1 MNPSDFGNILVD
13 NFIQTGGINLHR
25 FIVENGTR
33 IYKIDISSDSL
44 VNNVKIQGAID
55 LAWIDTK
62 ISDDI
67 FKREIGKS
75 VIYFM
80 GGERVLSK
88 KLIPTKT
95 FRKLSTDKELNSN
108 FITMDIE
115 TITKNNQI
123 TPYLICAYNGSD
135 YITSYANNLLDQKDL
150 FNSFITQLFSF
161 FIKSTNTIT
170 VYAHNLSGFDGI
182 FLMKHLLKYGKLEPL
197 LFNGKLMSIKI
208 KLNVDGYKGKTIIF
222 KDSYLLLPQSLRSL
236 C

>member
-1 MNPSDFGNILVD
+1 LLD
-13 NFIQTGGINLHR
+13 NYVQYAGENLHR
-25 FIVENGTR
+25 FLVESGKLS
-33 IYKIDISSDSL
+33 YLIDISSDGL
-44 VNNVKIQGAID
+44 TNKVKIQGPID
-55 LAWIDTK
+55 LNWVDTK
-62 ISDDI
+62 ISEGV

-75 VIYFM
+75 IIYFM
-80 GGERVLSK
+80 DGEKILRK
-88 KLIPTKT
+88 KLLSAKPFST
-95 FRKLSTDKELNSN
+95 LSTDKTINSN

-123 TPYLICAYNGSD
+123 TPYLICAFNGSE
-135 YITSYANNLLDQKDL
+135 YITSYANKSLDQKAL
-150 FNSFITQLFSF
+150 FNSFITQLLSF
-161 FIKSTNTIT
+161 FSKNNHTFII
-170 VYAHNLSGFDGI
+170 YAHNLSGFDGI